1 MARPSEALAE
11 DRINVIAVY
20 KSVEVDRTVWDRRRR
35 NVKEAHLNGAACDLP
50 GGYELCE
57 VEVPPGLKAH
67 VFVDDISDMYPTVVA
82 SRERAITN
90 AMAID
95 LPARDCVHMLA
106 YKRFAKEA
114 KRLEGARHHRE
125 ALGLDACSVSKDL
138 TKTIGPP
145 TKLVACASSLVMGD
159 LNAVDYA
166 TGAHENVLLSGGAMP
181 PDKRLR
187 HGQPI
192 PRGDL
197 LHALV
202 IDDRVGIIAGTGL
215 IDSRVKNMF
224 AEFDLGTDACAK
236 AGLP

>member
-1 MARPSEALAE
+1 M
-11 DRINVIAVY
+11 
-20 KSVEVDRTVWDRRRR
+20 
-35 NVKEAHLNGAACDLP
+35 
-50 GGYELCE
+50 
-57 VEVPPGLKAH
+57 KAH
-67 VFVDDISDMYPTVVA
+67 VFVDDIADMYPTFVA

-90 AMAID
+90 AMAIES
-95 LPARDCVHMLA
+95 PAKDCEHMVA

-114 KRLEGARHHRE
+114 KRLEGARHYRE
-125 ALGLDACSVSKDL
+125 ALGLDACNVSNAL

-145 TKLVACASSLVMGD
+145 TKLFPCVCALAMGD

-166 TGAHENVLLSGGAMP
+166 TGAHENVLLSGGALP

-202 IDDRVGIIAGTGL
+202 IDDHVGIIAGIGL
-215 IDSRVKNMF
+215 IDSRVQNMA

-236 AGLP
+236 AGLPQHPTKRVRDDVNAVILGAEVVDGQTIGSERVRRMFLAVIFLCLRELAGRMVLFCEAC